1 MNSDFSD
8 TPRLPMRTLTYF
20 ISDLHLGAGY
30 ITDQRTHELKVVEFL
45 RRIAPSARRLV
56 LLGDIL
62 DYWWEY
68 STVVP
73 RGFTRFFGELS
84 RLADEGVE
92 ILWFKGNH
100 DIWIFDYL
108 PGEIGFK
115 LCDGVNIMEWDGKR
129 FLLEHGDGVGQ
140 LPLKFRILRK
150 LFRCRTAQRL
160 YSLLPPRLTVGFAR
174 AWSSHSRRTGGQ
186 MKAADDPAKNTL
198 VVWADDYNLTHPDKP
213 VDFFI
218 FGHQHIALDRP
229 LAAGGRI
236 IILGDWI
243 SKFTYAVWDGTT
255 LRLEKF
261 LENEDEK

>member
-1 MNSDFSD
+1 
-8 TPRLPMRTLTYF
+8 MRNLTYF

-30 ITDQRTHELKVVEFL
+30 ITDPRSHELTVVRFL
-45 RRIAPSARRLV
+45 RHIAPSARRLV

-84 RLADEGVE
+84 RMADDGVE

-108 PGEIGFK
+108 PNEIGFT
-115 LCDGVNIMEWDGKR
+115 LCDGITVREWDGKR
-129 FLLEHGDGVGQ
+129 FLMEHGDGVGK
-140 LPLKFRILRK
+140 LPLKFRLLRK

-174 AWSSHSRRTGGQ
+174 SWSNHSRRRGGQ
-186 MKAADDPAKNTL
+186 MKAAADPARNSL
-198 VVWADDYNLTHPDKP
+198 VVWADEYNRTHQDAPI
-213 VDFFI
+213 DFFI
-218 FGHQHIALDRP
+218 FGHQHVVLDRTV
-229 LAAGGRI
+229 ADGGRVI
-236 IILGDWI
+236 VLGDWI
-243 SKFTYAVWDGTT
+243 SQFTYAVWDGTA

-261 LENEDEK
+261 SENQDKSGD